1 MSKLGLKAR
10 SLSSLEKTADKWFS
24 LYIRLRDAD
33 ENGMV
38 KCVTCGKVAHY
49 KEMDC
54 GHFVTRNHKIH
65 RYNEMNCNVQCTY
78 CNQFR
83 HGEQY
88 THGNYIDMIHGE
100 GMAQYLIDTSKQPH
114 KRSRTDFEYLIG
126 YYKEQAK
133 WIADNLDIKI

>member
-1 MSKLGLKAR
+1 MKLGLKAR

-54 GHFVTRNHKIH
+54 GHFVTRNHKAT
-65 RYNEMNCNVQCTY
+65 RYSKDNCHPQDTF
-78 CNQFR
+78 CNR
-83 HGEQY
+83 YAHGEQY
-88 THGNYIDMIHGE
+88 KHGQYIDSRYGVGFADFLVYIG
-100 GMAQYLIDTSKQPH
+100 KQPV
-114 KRSRTDFEYLIG
+114 KRKRTDYEFIIEYYRTEVKRL
-126 YYKEQAK
+126 
-133 WIADNLDIKI
+133 ADKLGIKI